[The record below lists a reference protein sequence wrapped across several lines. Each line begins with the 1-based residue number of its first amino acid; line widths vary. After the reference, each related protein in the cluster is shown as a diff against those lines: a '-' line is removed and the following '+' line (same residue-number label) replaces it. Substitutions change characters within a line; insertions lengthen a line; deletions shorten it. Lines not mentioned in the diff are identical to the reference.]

1 MQQHRSGGKHE
12 SGKPESAKQ
21 NTDHISCNCG
31 GGIDPVLGFYLYRA
45 YRYLAE
51 FQLKWLGFYS
61 PKSTAMLII
70 LGFLLIPVLVK
81 LIFRGAER
89 PVPGMENANPAP
101 ASSPNAAGGSVAQPL
116 SQYIRY
122 SAAVVIFGFGVWCY
136 LNGMQAGNLLE
147 LSATDFQSGNL
158 SSRIVFAEVK
168 GHLSGMYIGPN
179 HYLYIPMFG
188 ETAGNPPVQ
197 LLVGVN
203 ENQTKKYLHRDTDGS
218 FTVRGVADK
227 RLSGDIK
234 YAFKKNG
241 IAVGN
246 PVWVV
251 HTGREPGSNRNL
263 GLGLMAAGIVF
274 GAVLFGI
281 DSYRKKRNAAGRPLQ
296 ALA

>member
-1 MQQHRSGGKHE
+1 MN
-12 SGKPESAKQ
+12 PANPNPQ
-21 NTDHISCNCG
+21 NKILITSIAIVVVG
-31 GGIDPVLGFYLYRA
+31 LTLYWTFTYTGP

-61 PKSTAMLII
+61 PKLTAMVII
-70 LGFLLIPVLVK
+70 LGFLLIPVLIK

-89 PVPGMENANPAP
+89 PVPEMQNANPAP
-101 ASSPNAAGGSVAQPL
+101 ASFPNAAGGAVAQPL
-116 SQYIRY
+116 RQYIRY
-122 SAAVVIFGFGVWCY
+122 SAAVIIFGFGVWCY
-136 LNGMQAGNLLE
+136 LNGTQAGNLQE
-147 LSATDFQSGNL
+147 LSATDFQNGNL
-158 SSRIVFAEVK
+158 SSRIVYADVK
-168 GHLSGMYIGPN
+168 GRLSGMYIGQN

-203 ENQTKKYLHRDTDGS
+203 ENQTKKYLHREADGN

-227 RLSGDIK
+227 GLPGDIK
-234 YAFKKNG
+234 YAFEKNG

-251 HTGREPGSNRNL
+251 HTGREPGSDRNL

-274 GAVLFGI
+274 GAVLFGV
-281 DSYRKKRNAAGRPLQ
+281 DSYRKKKNAAAGPLQ